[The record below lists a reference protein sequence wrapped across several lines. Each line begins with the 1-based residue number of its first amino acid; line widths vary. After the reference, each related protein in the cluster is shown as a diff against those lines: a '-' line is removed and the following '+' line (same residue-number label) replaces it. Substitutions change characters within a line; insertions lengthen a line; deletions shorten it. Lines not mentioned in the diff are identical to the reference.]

1 MVIWLVIDE
10 YETDTVVVV
19 ICELVVFEIVVVVVS
34 KVLVIGE
41 FVEVVIVGKVLII
54 VVEIYVKDVW
64 DVEITIAVEVCV
76 ITVGW
81 HLILKSKHINNSI
94 IIIIL
99 KPLEFT
105 L

>member
-1 MVIWLVIDE
+1 MKVDLAGMNKLGKTSCDVVWVVWL
-10 YETDTVVVV
+10 
-19 ICELVVFEIVVVVVS
+19 LVVRLEIDV
-34 KVLVIGE
+34 
-41 FVEVVIVGKVLII
+41 VEVVIVGKVLII
-54 VVEIYVKDVW
+54 DVVVEIYVKDVW

-81 HLILKSKHINNSI
+81 HLILKSKLINNSI